1 MLQLR
6 VLLYELFDLL
16 FEDLHFLPHCIHQVT
31 LYQILK
37 CRTACALGKHR
48 SGPGVPARPAEQ
60 AADPAMKSAGASLCP
75 GSAVPAGAVPHR
87 AGSRLSPP
95 TLTCGTGCSAAPPPP
110 RPRPPARRLQ
120 PVLGAGCRISLP
132 PAVRAR
138 PRVTSERGAANGR
151 PSYL

>member
-37 CRTACALGKHR
+37 CRRACALGKHR
-48 SGPGVPARPAEQ
+48 SGPGVPRRTGGRARCGECRCV
-60 AADPAMKSAGASLCP
+60 AAAGQR
-75 GSAVPAGAVPHR
+75 R
-87 AGSRLSPP
+87 AGPGPCHTGPGPGCHRRHSR
-95 TLTCGTGCSAAPPPP
+95 AARAARQAPPPR